1 MTGVEIRIHNG
12 IYTKSTFTK
21 SILNRT
27 TTELLRKL
35 INSSALLLE
44 PMMEFTL
51 TGQEQMIDI
60 ALKDVLHKR
69 GTIDQQEQKIITGKI
84 PASEVRGWIKE
95 LRAMGL
101 EV

>member
-1 MTGVEIRIHNG
+1 MYGKRNYPMMGVEIRIHNG

-35 INSSALLLE
+35 INSSSVLLE

-51 TGQEQMIDI
+51 SGEEQMIDH

-69 GTIDQQEQKIITGKI
+69 GAVDVQ
-84 PASEVRGWIKE
+84 
-95 LRAMGL
+95 
-101 EV
+101 

>member
-1 MTGVEIRIHNG
+1 
-12 IYTKSTFTK
+12 
-21 SILNRT
+21 
-27 TTELLRKL
+27 
-35 INSSALLLE
+35 
-44 PMMEFTL
+44 
-51 TGQEQMIDI
+51 MIDI